1 MASKNQGKEGSRSQS
16 EDEEDRGRRKQ
27 QFFDDYQASSYG
39 SSDEGKYSV
48 LEFNFVNFDFFHLKK
63 LQMK

>member
-16 EDEEDRGRRKQ
+16 EDEEDRRGRKNQ
-27 QFFDDYQASSYG
+27 IFDDGYVSSYG

-63 LQMK
+63 LQVN

>member
-1 MASKNQGKEGSRSQS
+1 MASKNQGKDGSRSQS

-27 QFFDDYQASSYG
+27 QLFDDGYVSSYG
-39 SSDEGKYSV
+39 SFDEGKYSV